1 VSSERPDEPT
11 PAVDDAAADELDAAF
26 AEAEAEAAN
35 DPRPRST
42 RRRVGVGGQMV
53 GAAMLGLAE
62 ILQPKPKQEIPIEIA
77 NPGEPPDID
86 RKGLDEALGDTGDRI
101 VGPPMDRIKSTGRD
115 GRPAKR
121 RR

>member
-1 VSSERPDEPT
+1 MSNDRPDERAT
-11 PAVDDAAADELDAAF
+11 PVDDAAVDDLDVAF
-26 AEAEAEAAN
+26 AEAEAAAAN
-35 DPRPRST
+35 DPLPRST

-62 ILQPKPKQEIPIEIA
+62 ILQPRPKQEIPIEVA

-86 RKGLDEALGDTGDRI
+86 RKGLDEALGDSGDRI
-101 VGPPMDRIKSTGRD
+101 VGPPMNRIKAAART